1 MLMAAAEPKDD
12 NTVEHVQRISDLTR
26 RICLKLGMS
35 TRESDQIGF
44 FSMMHDVGK
53 IHIPDNILTKPGPLA
68 NEEWAVMKT
77 HTIVG
82 EKILS
87 HTASYQTARAI
98 ARNHHEHWD
107 GSGYPDGLKGKAIP
121 VPVRIVTVADVFDG
135 LIHTRPYK
143 DAWPVEKALAEMKQ
157 LSGKVF
163 DPEILQVFLKM
174 QEEETGHERGRPQ
187 PPKHNSAHRGQI

>member
-1 MLMAAAEPKDD
+1 MGVATAGEIKGY
-12 NTVEHVQRISDLTR
+12 NTGEHVQRICDLTR
-26 RICLKLGMS
+26 RICLGLGMS
-35 TRESDQIGF
+35 SRESEQIGF

-53 IHIPDNILTKPGPLA
+53 IHIPDNILRKPGPLA

-87 HTASYQTARAI
+87 NKAFYQTAREI
-98 ARNHHEHWD
+98 ARSHHEHWD

-121 VPVRIVTVADVFDG
+121 VAVRIVTVADVFDG
-135 LIHTRPYK
+135 LIRMRPYK
-143 DAWPVEKALAEMKQ
+143 DAWPLEKALAEMKR

-163 DPEILQVFLKM
+163 DPEILEVFLEM
-174 QEEETGHERGRPQ
+174 QGEET
-187 PPKHNSAHRGQI
+187 KH

>member
-1 MLMAAAEPKDD
+1 MGLTTAGEANGD
-12 NTVEHVQRISDLTR
+12 NTGEHVQRTCNLTR
-26 RICLKLGMS
+26 RMCLRLGMS
-35 TRESDQIGF
+35 PQESEQIGF

-87 HTASYQTARAI
+87 NKAFYQTARKI
-98 ARNHHEHWD
+98 ARSHHEHWD

-135 LIHTRPYK
+135 LIHGRPYK
-143 DAWPVEKALAEMKQ
+143 DAWPVEKALAEMKR

-163 DPEILQVFLKM
+163 NPEILEVFLEM
-174 QEEETGHERGRPQ
+174 QEEET
-187 PPKHNSAHRGQI
+187 KH